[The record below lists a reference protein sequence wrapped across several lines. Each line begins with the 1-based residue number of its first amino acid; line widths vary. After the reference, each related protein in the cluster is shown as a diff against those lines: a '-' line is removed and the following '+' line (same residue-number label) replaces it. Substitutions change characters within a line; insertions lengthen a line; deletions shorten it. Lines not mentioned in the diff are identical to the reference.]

1 MPVAAGRIILC
12 GETNVRAWARHCHKA
27 ANIANSKTNAKNT
40 KIGDAMK
47 ITGIKT
53 NIFSSQHRNA
63 KRNWLIARL
72 TTDEGVEGIGEASM
86 LSHDPLVGDL
96 LAEWCEQYLV
106 GKDPLDS
113 EVHWTR
119 MFQDNLGRGGRL
131 FSTALSG
138 VDIALWDLKGKALG
152 VPVHKLLGGAFT
164 DRIRVYANGWYTN
177 PGTPEQNA
185 EEAKRVVA
193 MGYTAMKFDPFGQD
207 NYLTISPQEAQLA
220 EDRVAAVREAV
231 GPDVEILVEVHAK
244 FNVYTAVH
252 LGRRLEKY
260 RPFWFEEPVS
270 QENVSEM
277 KQVRDKVNIPI
288 ATGERL
294 YTKFPF
300 FELVKS
306 EAIDILQPD
315 ICNAGGITELKK
327 IAAIAEPR
335 HVMMAPHNTN
345 SAVGTV
351 ASLHLD
357 ASMPN
362 FLIQEY
368 HAEFYEPHYFDIFEG
383 FPRQQGGYVQLP
395 SAPGLGISFN
405 EELAAAHPYLP
416 LGHRE
421 RGI

>member
-1 MPVAAGRIILC
+1 
-12 GETNVRAWARHCHKA
+12 
-27 ANIANSKTNAKNT
+27 
-40 KIGDAMK
+40 MK

-53 NIFSSQHRNA
+53 HIFSSQHRNA
-63 KRNWLIARL
+63 KRNWLIFRL
-72 TTDEGVEGIGEASM
+72 TTDEGLEGIGEASM
-86 LSHDPLVGDL
+86 LSYEPLVVDL
-96 LAEWCEQYLV
+96 LEEWVKVYLV
-106 GKDPLDS
+106 GKDPMS
-113 EVHWTR
+113 HEVHWTR

-138 VDIALWDLKGKALG
+138 IDIALWDLKGKALG
-152 VPVHKLLGGAFT
+152 RPIYELLGGPFT

-177 PGTPEQNA
+177 PGTPEQNG
-185 EEAKRVVA
+185 EEARHVVA

-207 NYLTISPQEAQLA
+207 NFFAISPEEGQLA

-231 GPDVEILVEVHAK
+231 GPNVDILIEVHAK
-244 FNVYTAVH
+244 FNVYTAVQ
-252 LGRRLEKY
+252 LGQRLEKY

-270 QENVSEM
+270 QEIVSEM
-277 KQVRDKVNIPI
+277 AQVRAKVNIPI

-300 FELVKS
+300 FELIKN
-306 EAIDILQPD
+306 EAVDILQPD

-327 IAAIAEPR
+327 IAAIAEPQ
-335 HVMMAPHNTN
+335 HIAMAPHNTN

-368 HAEFYEPHYFDIFEG
+368 HAEFYEPHYFEVFDG
-383 FPRQQGGYVQLP
+383 LPRQRDGYVDLP
-395 SAPGLGISFN
+395 EGPGLGLTFN
-405 EELAAAHPYLP
+405 EEVADAHPYVP
-416 LGHRE
+416 VGTRA